1 MPTAVS
7 EEERA
12 TPNPVVESD
21 EPVESLATTAK
32 EESFKQLLREF
43 VMGDNQNPDSA
54 PGLQFYVVFA
64 ALIAAALGFVIIL
77 AVIMGV
83 INLFRG

>member
-12 TPNPVVESD
+12 AAPVVEAD
-21 EPVESLATTAK
+21 EPREAPETTRK
-32 EESFKQLLREF
+32 DENFRQLIREF
-43 VMGDNQNPDSA
+43 VMGDNQSPDSA

-64 ALIAAALGFVIIL
+64 ALIAAALVFVIVV
-77 AVIMGV
+77 AVIMGIV
-83 INLFRG
+83 NLFRG